1 MNSMSS
7 LSLLLLVFVTIA
19 TDEVEATKR
28 FLDEAKSIAEAKTY
42 TINYEFCLSCL
53 SSEEKEGRDTLEE
66 VYAYAL
72 LKKDPTGS
80 LPPSFTICSSSMTT
94 YGSYQIMFSL
104 LGKDGN
110 SWLGTFLKVAD
121 KTTSFYHGKWSEV
134 KLPPVFAHQWVR
146 SCFSVDSEL
155 CRFQWVVDGIL
166 VKSDTIAGFKNKPTN
181 LKIVLGA
188 WQDGATKKWKFWRS
202 NQVTNINM

>member
-7 LSLLLLVFVTIA
+7 LSLLLLVFATIA
-19 TDEVEATKR
+19 LDEVEATKKR
-28 FLDEAKSIAEAKTY
+28 LDEAKSIAEAKTY

-72 LKKDPTGS
+72 LKKDPTGN

-94 YGSYQIMFSL
+94 YGSYQIIFSL

-110 SWLGTFLKVAD
+110 S
-121 KTTSFYHGKWSEV
+121 
-134 KLPPVFAHQWVR
+134 
-146 SCFSVDSEL
+146 
-155 CRFQWVVDGIL
+155 
-166 VKSDTIAGFKNKPTN
+166 
-181 LKIVLGA
+181 
-188 WQDGATKKWKFWRS
+188 
-202 NQVTNINM
+202 